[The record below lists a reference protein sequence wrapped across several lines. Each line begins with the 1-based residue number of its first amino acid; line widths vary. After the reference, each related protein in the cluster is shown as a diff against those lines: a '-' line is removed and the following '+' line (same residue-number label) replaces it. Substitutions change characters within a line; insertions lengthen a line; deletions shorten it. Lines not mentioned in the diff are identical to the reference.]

1 MKPMSWLDYA
11 VASRFPYICAADV
24 TIYPA
29 SHRLY
34 IADKAVHCTRTQLR
48 LLSLLVSS
56 FCVTVPYERLMDVKG
71 RALTAREHNLL
82 KVQMC
87 HLRKLLEEH
96 ACTLAIRNIYGTGY
110 QASPTR
116 RVPAARRRH
125 RLLTEEY

>member
-34 IADKAVHCTRTQLR
+34 IAGKAAHCTRTHLR
-48 LLSLLVSS
+48 LLSLLVSD
-56 FCVTVPYERLMDVKG
+56 FCVTVAYERLMGVKG
-71 RALTAREHNLL
+71 RALTFREHNLL

-96 ACTLAIRNIYGTGY
+96 ACALAIRNIYGTGY
-110 QASPTR
+110 QARPAR
-116 RVPAARRRH
+116 RTSAARRRR
-125 RLLTEEY
+125 RLRGENY

>member
-1 MKPMSWLDYA
+1 MKHLSWLDFA
-11 VASRFPYICAADV
+11 VASRFPHIYAADV

-34 IADKAVHCTRTQLR
+34 IAGSAVHCTRTHLR

-56 FCVTVPYERLMDVKG
+56 FCVTVPYERLMNVRG
-71 RALTAREHNLL
+71 RALRAPEHNLL

-96 ACTLAIRNIYGTGY
+96 DSALQIRNIYGTGY
-110 QASPTR
+110 QARPVR
-116 RVPAARRRH
+116 RSAARRQTRH
-125 RLLTEEY
+125 FDSD

>member
-1 MKPMSWLDYA
+1 MSWLDYA

-34 IADKAVHCTRTQLR
+34 IAGKPVHCTQTQLR
-48 LLSLLVSS
+48 FLSLLVSS
-56 FCVTVPYERLMDVKG
+56 FCITVPYERLMDVKG

-87 HLRKLLEEH
+87 HVRKLLEEH
-96 ACTLAIRNIYGTGY
+96 ACALAIRNIYGTGY
-110 QASPTR
+110 QARPVRTGS
-116 RVPAARRRH
+116 AARRH
-125 RLLTEEY
+125 PRLLNEDY

>member
-24 TIYPA
+24 TIYPE

-34 IADKAVHCTRTQLR
+34 VAGKAVHCTRAQLR

-56 FCVTVPYERLMDVKG
+56 FCVTVPYDRLMDVKG
-71 RALTAREHNLL
+71 RTLTAREHNLL

-96 ACTLAIRNIYGTGY
+96 ACALAICNIYGTGY
-110 QASPTR
+110 QARPTR
-116 RVPAARRRH
+116 RSSAARRRR
-125 RLLTEEY
+125 RLLNED